1 MHIYRVF
8 VSIYGKFGI
17 GGRSWLG
24 SRMTGGLA
32 SRQLST
38 SKSTGGKKGRTLPV
52 THWLLHNLVPLF
64 PLPCFPPLEPPF
76 RGVPIHRSA
85 SLRTLRLSS
94 LSKVSPRGEN
104 HPPARAS
111 YPARPRLAPTAGRR
125 ARTPHGE
132 GKPSRLPRAVA
143 RPTVP
148 GRPSRMSFI
157 SPRRA
162 RGDGRCPLGAR
173 RGMEKYNSYSSVSI
187 TALEQPRLKPPVPLR
202 TFLANTI

>member
-1 MHIYRVF
+1 MAQFDYAASTPWEYTPSGMAWPDTF
-8 VSIYGKFGI
+8 LLATALFAQQGI
-17 GGRSWLG
+17 
-24 SRMTGGLA
+24 T
-32 SRQLST
+32 
-38 SKSTGGKKGRTLPV
+38 KGGKPSSFARFLSGRV
-52 THWLLHNLVPLF
+52 
-64 PLPCFPPLEPPF
+64 
-76 RGVPIHRSA
+76 
-85 SLRTLRLSS
+85 
-94 LSKVSPRGEN
+94 
-104 HPPARAS
+104 
-111 YPARPRLAPTAGRR
+111 RLAPATARR